1 MCDDLCHRCP
11 LPEPGPPPAGL
22 PASARSTPAAA
33 GSRPAGALHAA
44 QGQQLLA
51 AQPLPQ
57 FQHGTITHLSHTHTH
72 VILQHKKKL
81 RLRCQ
86 KYTIY
91 NYITVVLPTTV
102 ALSSLQ
108 SFKCLICCGNR
119 RHPPLGSG
127 PVSSP
132 TWPPIC
138 VCFRKSKQH
147 KNVASHEF

>member
-1 MCDDLCHRCP
+1 MICAVGALSQSQVHPLLGSLP
-11 LPEPGPPPAGL
+11 LPG
-22 PASARSTPAAA
+22 
-33 GSRPAGALHAA
+33 RPLQPQAHA
-44 QGQQLLA
+44 QLEHFM
-51 AQPLPQ
+51 PLRVNSSSP
-57 FQHGTITHLSHTHTH
+57 LSLFPNFNTVPSHICHTHTRDTAA
-72 VILQHKKKL
+72 QKKL

-108 SFKCLICCGNR
+108 PFKCLICCGNR